1 VALSR
6 EQQRVLDVL
15 LAEGQR
21 ITNPHVRRVF
31 NRAAVET
38 GLVES
43 GLTNPSGGDADS
55 AGWRQERASLY
66 KNPTDLA
73 ASARRFRQEFLAAY
87 SAGKP
92 SWQIAAE
99 VQRPRADL
107 RGRYREVAGQAAQ
120 ILAGAN
126 VGRGGATG
134 SVTPAGTSSSPAGPS
149 ALGLT
154 ADTSSGVD
162 VSSLL
167 TMLGQQQHR
176 QAPTSGGLPA
186 PAFTAQAAM
195 PGGYQALASGGG
207 PAPKQ
212 DLGALLSLVQT
223 QGSTGQPTGA
233 GAVSGAAPPLPAIQA
248 PRSSSGS
255 GRDGR
260 VSVAAGANRPGAPIN
275 PAVTSFVRGVAGLYG
290 QPLTIGTGTNHNRLT
305 INGTESDHWTGN
317 GADIPLA
324 GRALIRAG
332 QDALIQAGMSPAK
345 ARKQTGGGYNVGG
358 WQVIFN
364 TNAPGWGDHLT
375 HLHVGRRAR

>member
-1 VALSR
+1 VADWQTLARRAARSAGVPPDLFVALVRQESGGR
-6 EQQRVLDVL
+6 NV
-15 LAEGQR
+15 
-21 ITNPHVRRVF
+21 TNPRSG
-31 NRAAVET
+31 AT
-38 GLVES
+38 GPTQLMPGTAR
-43 GLTNPSGGDADS
+43 GLGVDPHNFQQNLLGG
-55 AGWRQERASLY
+55 
-66 KNPTDLA
+66 
-73 ASARRFRQEFLAAY
+73 ARYLKQQLHTFGGNVDKALAAY
-87 SAGKP
+87 NAGP
-92 SWQIAAE
+92 GAVQQYGGIPPYAE
-99 VQRPRADL
+99 TRNYVRSIKNMVGHP
-107 RGRYREVAGQAAQ
+107 VT
-120 ILAGAN
+120 
-126 VGRGGATG
+126 VGRNVRTG
-134 SVTPAGTSSSPAGPS
+134 SVSPVGTSSSPAGPS

-167 TMLGQQQHR
+167 TMLGQQQR
-176 QAPTSGGLPA
+176 KQAPTSGGLPA

-223 QGSTGQPTGA
+223 QGSTGQPTGT

-248 PRSSSGS
+248 PRSSS

-345 ARKQTGGGYNVGG
+345 ARKQTGGGYNVGA

-364 TNAPGWGDHLT
+364 TDAPGWGNHLT

>member
-126 VGRGGATG
+126 VGRSGATG

-248 PRSSSGS
+248 PRSSSG
-255 GRDGR
+255 RDGR

-364 TNAPGWGDHLT
+364 TNAPGWGNHLT

>member
-126 VGRGGATG
+126 VGRSVPTG

-167 TMLGQQQHR
+167 TMLSQQQR
-176 QAPTSGGLPA
+176 KQAPTSGGLPA
-186 PAFTAQAAM
+186 PAFSAQAAM

-248 PRSSSGS
+248 PRSSSG
-255 GRDGR
+255 RVGR
-260 VSVAAGANRPGAPIN
+260 VNVAPGANRPGAPIN

-290 QPLTIGTGTNHNRLT
+290 RPLTIGTGTNHNRLT

-317 GADIPLA
+317 GADVPLT

-345 ARKQTGGGYNVGG
+345 ARKQTGGGYNVGA

-364 TNAPGWGDHLT
+364 TDAPGWGNHLT

>member
-1 VALSR
+1 MALSR

-126 VGRGGATG
+126 VGRNVPTG
-134 SVTPAGTSSSPAGPS
+134 SVSPVRTSSGPAGPS

-176 QAPTSGGLPA
+176 QAPASGGLPA

-223 QGSTGQPTGA
+223 QGSTGQPTGT
-233 GAVSGAAPPLPAIQA
+233 GAVSGAAPSLPAIQA
-248 PRSSSGS
+248 PRSSSG
-255 GRDGR
+255 RVGR
-260 VSVAAGANRPGAPIN
+260 VSVAAGANRPGATIN
-275 PAVTSFVRGVAGLYG
+275 PAVTNFVRGVAGRYG

-317 GADIPLA
+317 GADIPLS